1 MGLLFLNGPVQ
12 NGDFTFAREPGKAV
26 GMRIAEALN
35 GILGTPAVPHLWN
48 TVTLAGDLRYQRLV
62 TAAGRTP
69 ASRTDFEASVIA
81 AKYDAGRG
89 ASAGIATDADSAVA
103 DLATEMIMRRLAD
116 GSLTISRE
124 TVRECSR
131 CGHMTGTGQ
140 HSCKACGHEISHAR
154 TAAHLVAV
162 RGAGQPALDLA
173 HIYAHHRR
181 PPLHLR
187 DIAANTPPRLIL
199 SRTRDYGI
207 DLGRVGLP
215 GLVLDP
221 RAGVHIAVLAV
232 AARFRAD
239 VAVMTTTQ
247 NAAANVAAYG
257 HHFADH
263 DGLRLLYA
271 LHGRVPYHHLAQ
283 DAYHAYGIGG
293 KARAVFE
300 DWFLPLFSL
309 KEKNGV
315 QASQIPALLRYF
327 RRAFQAA
334 TQESGHDHL
343 LESIRQS
350 IRDGNTDWVMRK
362 AALAAAMSV
371 S

>member
-1 MGLLFLNGPVQ
+1 
-12 NGDFTFAREPGKAV
+12 
-26 GMRIAEALN
+26 MRIAEALN
-35 GILGTPAVPHLWN
+35 GILGNPAVPHLWN
-48 TVTLAGDLRYQRLV
+48 TVTLAWNLRYQRLA
-62 TAAGRTP
+62 TATGRAP
-69 ASRTDFEASVIA
+69 ATRTDFEASVIA
-81 AKYDAGRG
+81 AKYDAGLG
-89 ASAGIATDADSAVA
+89 ASAGIATDADGAVA
-103 DLATEMIMRRLAD
+103 DLATEMITRRLAD
-116 GSLTISRE
+116 GSLTICQE

-140 HSCKACGHEISHAR
+140 HPCKACGHLISRAR

-162 RGAGQPALDLA
+162 RGAGQPALDFA
-173 HIYAHHRR
+173 HIYAHRRR
-181 PPLHLR
+181 PPPHLR

-232 AARFRAD
+232 ASRFRAD

-257 HHFADH
+257 HHFTEH

-271 LHGRVPYHHLAQ
+271 LHGRVPYHHFADLQ
-283 DAYHAYGIGG
+283 DAYHAYGIDS
-293 KARAVFE
+293 KTRAVFE
-300 DWFLPLFSL
+300 GWFLPLFSL

-315 QASQIPALLRYF
+315 QVSQIPALLRYF
-327 RRAFQAA
+327 RKAFLAS

-350 IRDGNTDWVMRK
+350 IRDGDTDWVMRK
-362 AALAAAMSV
+362 SALAAAMRMS
-371 S
+371 